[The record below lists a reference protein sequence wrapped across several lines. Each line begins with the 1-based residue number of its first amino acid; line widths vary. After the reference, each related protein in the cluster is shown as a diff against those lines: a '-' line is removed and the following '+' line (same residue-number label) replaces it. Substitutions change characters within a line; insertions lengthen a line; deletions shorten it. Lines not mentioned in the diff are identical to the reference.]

1 MPSEYV
7 HRQAWG
13 VELRSI
19 RANRPKRAQTGARA
33 QTFGA
38 ALEQAEQLWRASEAV
53 GTIASPL
60 LLFYGLTQAGR
71 AICAGGT
78 PGNAWRPAESHGLA
92 FQFTRPANGA
102 NLDLATVVVK
112 PSGDGLI
119 QQVARILDS
128 PVLSGPATL
137 SALLGSLDAKLLFS
151 GSQVA
156 DPKPLEVHEWTK
168 NLTTLGTTATK
179 SLFLAPAPDRFA
191 ANTRLVAAGPQNLEH
206 TRIIPPTGE
215 QIAEWLDTYPTL
227 RGLGVP
233 TEVLGPEPSLDR
245 SDRGDWV
252 IKLIWDTDASMAGIT
267 QSDWTVEHLDELYSY
282 EWNGTS
288 GVVLPAVAGN
298 TEAHDLVVA
307 WWLVLYCLSMLA
319 RYYPKEW
326 TEILDV
332 DRSPLAVPIEHV
344 LSVAYAA
351 VPALIAFR
359 LRLLRGMQDRR

>member
-7 HRQAWG
+7 EQRAWG

-19 RANRPKRAQTGARA
+19 RANRPKFARSGARA

-38 ALEQAEQLWRASEAV
+38 AFEQAEQLWRASEAV

-71 AICAGGT
+71 AICAAGT
-78 PGNAWRPAESHGLA
+78 PGQAWRPAESHGLT
-92 FQFTRPANGA
+92 FEFTRPASGA
-102 NLDLATVVVK
+102 NLDLGAVVVK

-119 QQVARILDS
+119 QQVAFILDS
-128 PVLSGPATL
+128 PVLGGPATL

-151 GSQVA
+151 ASQVA
-156 DPKPLEVHEWTK
+156 DPKPLEVHEFRK
-168 NLTTLGTTATK
+168 SLPVLGADVTK
-179 SLFLAPAPDRFA
+179 SLLLAPVPDRFA
-191 ANTRLVAAGPQNLEH
+191 ANTELIPAGPQNLEH

-215 QIAEWLDTYPTL
+215 EIAEWLDAYPTL

-233 TEVLGPEPSLDR
+233 TEVIGPEPSM
-245 SDRGDWV
+245 GGGFV
-252 IKLIWDTDASMAGIT
+252 IKLIWDGGAPMADVK
-267 QSDWTVEHLDELYSY
+267 QSDWTVEHLDELYAY
-282 EWNGTS
+282 AWDRTH

-298 TEAHDLVVA
+298 TKAYDLVVA
-307 WWLVLYCLSMLA
+307 WWLVLYSLSMLA

-326 TEILDV
+326 TEMLDV
-332 DRSPLAVPIEHV
+332 DRSPLAVPIEHL
-344 LSVAYAA
+344 LSVAYST

-359 LRLLRGMQDRR
+359 LRLLRVRQEGRP